1 MKNNRKEKEISKLS
15 NFYYKAIVRMYEI
28 LSVIMEDKVK
38 KLIKKE
44 IIHMHEQILGAIK
57 EFDTIIIHRHVRP
70 DPDALGSQGTLVQF
84 YKNRFQRKI
93 FIRLGTMNRR

>member
-28 LSVIMEDKVK
+28 LSIIMEDKVK

-44 IIHMHEQILGAIK
+44 IIHMHEQILEQLKSLIQLLFIA
-57 EFDTIIIHRHVRP
+57 TCVRI
-70 DPDALGSQGTLVQF
+70 QM
-84 YKNRFQRKI
+84 R
-93 FIRLGTMNRR
+93 